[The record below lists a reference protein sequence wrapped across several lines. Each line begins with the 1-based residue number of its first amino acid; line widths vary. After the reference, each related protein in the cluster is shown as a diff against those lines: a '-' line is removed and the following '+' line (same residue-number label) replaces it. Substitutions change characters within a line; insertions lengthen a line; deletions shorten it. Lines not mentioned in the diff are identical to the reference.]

1 VAAAVAA
8 AEVAAVAAAEVA
20 WVVAAEAG
28 YSFHQSRL
36 INDDE
41 LIHRAWRNCRAMY
54 GYPNYG
60 RGVTDGTIFAN

>member
-1 VAAAVAA
+1 VVA
-8 AEVAAVAAAEVA
+8 
-20 WVVAAEAG
+20 VVAAGVAATEVDW
-28 YSFHQSRL
+28 SFHQSRL

-54 GYPNYG
+54 SYLNYG